1 MGQSSTKTSLTN
13 AEYSLTLS
21 SPNNFYRVLSTIQ
34 GEFNL
39 NVRTKLR
46 IEKEIR
52 VDLIGQL
59 IENKKY
65 ASRSSKNTSQL
76 NNNNNIFLTYPCQLI
91 TSHENG
97 TARTIKQQ
105 PVTYQFRIPL
115 GINLPPSCEFKEF
128 SIIYYLEVFHD
139 GRLLPNTHKQIT
151 IAPAIPQVSVPLPS
165 KITGNNQLFIYNRK
179 QKIFLL
185 RFW

>member
-1 MGQSSTKTSLTN
+1 MGQSSTKSALTN

-21 SPNNFYRVLSTIQ
+21 SPNDFYRGLSTIQ
-34 GEFNL
+34 GEFHL

-65 ASRSSKNTSQL
+65 SSRSSKNSSQF
-76 NNNNNIFLTYPCQLI
+76 NKTFLTYQCPLI

-115 GINLPPSCEFKEF
+115 GSNLPPSCEFKEF
-128 SIIYYLEVFHD
+128 SIIYYLEIFHD

-151 IAPAIPQVSVPLPS
+151 LAPPIPQITVPLPCKVTGKPNNLFVM
-165 KITGNNQLFIYNRK
+165 KI
-179 QKIFLL
+179 
-185 RFW
+185 